1 MIVMQIWRRLDFFF
15 NRTEAWE
22 PLALR
27 GLRVLIILACAWVL
41 TRFTAR
47 TLARLRHYVINIMRR
62 RGDPAN
68 TEINMRAA
76 TMVVALGKLAKSLIW
91 VLALVMSLQELNY
104 KIEPLLAGLGIA
116 GLALGLGAQTLIKDW
131 LGGVFLF
138 IEDQV
143 RIGDSV
149 TVIGISG
156 SSGISGAVEEINLR
170 TIVLRGETGAVHII
184 PNGSITAL
192 TNFTR
197 EYSYYIFETILAH
210 RADAAKAL
218 EILDRTAADVA
229 GQERFRPVV
238 LAPIEVMGVDRLG
251 DRGAS
256 IRARIKTLPS
266 QQYGV
271 GRELN
276 RLVKERFDA
285 AGIAFPP
292 PPP

>member
-1 MIVMQIWRRLDFFF
+1 MMQIWHRLAAFFD
-15 NRTEAWE
+15 RTETWM

-27 GLRVLIILACAWVL
+27 GLRVLLILACAWLL

-47 TLARLRHYVINIMRR
+47 MLTRLRHYVVSIMRR
-62 RGDPAN
+62 RGGSAN
-68 TEINMRAA
+68 AELDMRAA
-76 TMVVALGKLAKSLIW
+76 TIVLALRKLANSAIW
-91 VLALVMSLQELNY
+91 VVALVMSLQELNY
-104 KIEPLLAGLGIA
+104 KIEPLLAGLGVA

-149 TVIGISG
+149 TI
-156 SSGISGAVEEINLR
+156 SGISGTVEEINLR
-170 TIVLRGETGAVHII
+170 TTLLRGESGAVHII
-184 PNGSITAL
+184 PNGSIAAL

-218 EILDRTAADVA
+218 EILERTAAEVA
-229 GQERFRPVV
+229 AQERFRPLV
-238 LAPIEVMGVDRLG
+238 LAPIEIMGVDRLG
-251 DRGAS
+251 ERGAN

-266 QQYGV
+266 QQYGL

-292 PPP
+292 PP

>member
-1 MIVMQIWRRLDFFF
+1 MQIWRRLDTFFH
-15 NRTEAWE
+15 RTETWT

-27 GLRVLIILACAWVL
+27 GLRVLLIVASAYVL
-41 TRFTAR
+41 TRFVVRVLTQ
-47 TLARLRHYVINIMRR
+47 LRHYVVGMLRR
-62 RGDPAN
+62 RGEPA
-68 TEINMRAA
+68 TPELEMRAA
-76 TMVVALGKLAKSLIW
+76 TIVLALRKAANSTVW
-91 VLALVMSLQELNY
+91 VIALVMSLQELNY

-149 TVIGISG
+149 TVLGITG
-156 SSGISGAVEEINLR
+156 TTGISGAVEEINLR
-170 TIVLRGETGAVHII
+170 TIVLRAESGAVHII

-210 RADAAKAL
+210 RADAAQAL
-218 EILDRTAADVA
+218 EILDRTAAEVA
-229 GQERFRPVV
+229 SQERFAALV
-238 LAPIEVMGVDRLG
+238 LAPIEIMGVDRLG
-251 DRGAS
+251 ERGAS

-276 RLVKERFDA
+276 RLVKERFDE

-292 PPP
+292 PPA

>member
-1 MIVMQIWRRLDFFF
+1 MMIVMQNWPRLNSFFHW
-15 NRTEAWE
+15 TDTWT

-27 GLRVLIILACAWVL
+27 GLRVLLILACAWLL

-47 TLARLRHYVINIMRR
+47 LLARLRRYAVGIVRR
-62 RGDPAN
+62 RGEYASA
-68 TEINMRAA
+68 EIEMRAA
-76 TMVVALGKLAKSLIW
+76 TIVLALRKLANSAVW

-138 IEDQV
+138 LEDQV

-149 TVIGISG
+149 TI
-156 SSGISGAVEEINLR
+156 SGISGAVEEINLR
-170 TIVLRGETGAVHII
+170 TIVLRGESGAVHII
-184 PNGSITAL
+184 PNGSITIL

-218 EILDRTAADVA
+218 EILGQTAADVA
-229 GQERFRPVV
+229 GQERFRPLV
-238 LAPIEVMGVDRLG
+238 LAPIEIMGVDRLG
-251 DRGAS
+251 ERGAS
-256 IRARIKTLPS
+256 IRARLKTLPS

-292 PPP
+292 PP

>member
-1 MIVMQIWRRLDFFF
+1 M
-15 NRTEAWE
+15 
-22 PLALR
+22 
-27 GLRVLIILACAWVL
+27 
-41 TRFTAR
+41 AR
-47 TLARLRHYVINIMRR
+47 TLARLRHYVVSMMRR
-62 RGDPAN
+62 RGEHASA
-68 TEINMRAA
+68 ELEMRAA
-76 TMVVALGKLAKSLIW
+76 TIVLALRKLANSAVW
-91 VLALVMSLQELNY
+91 VVALVMSLQELNY

-116 GLALGLGAQTLIKDW
+116 GLAVGLGAQTLIKDW

-149 TVIGISG
+149 TVLGVSG
-156 SSGISGAVEEINLR
+156 TSGISGAVEEINLR
-170 TIVLRGETGAVHII
+170 TIVLRGESGAVHII

-218 EILDRTAADVA
+218 EILDRTAADVS
-229 GQERFRPVV
+229 GQESFRPLV
-238 LAPIEVMGVDRLG
+238 LAPIEIMGVDRLG
-251 DRGAS
+251 ERGAS

-276 RLVKERFDA
+276 RLVKERFDE

-292 PPP
+292 PPL